1 MEEVNTVVIS
11 SGVSLEEALTKEVV
25 KAVNKEAHIYMNYEI
40 PEIKLGGNPP
50 SGKENRRTR
59 RRSELRRKKGRLC

>member
-1 MEEVNTVVIS
+1 MENVNVVVTS

-59 RRSELRRKKGRLC
+59 RRSELRRKKGRL

>member
-1 MEEVNTVVIS
+1 MEDVNVVVTS

-59 RRSELRRKKGRLC
+59 RRQELRRKKGRL